1 MTDLKVLDEIVRN
14 IGNNPLYRNCANG
27 DKRLMV
33 ALCLFFCL
41 HQQYSFANYAL
52 KEAADRLFNDL
63 DSKNL
68 TDDAKDS
75 LTLFNLQ
82 HAILSYNSCYDTVLQ
97 IVYFAFH
104 FAKDFH
110 SRQQYLKQ
118 LNRCK
123 WSDIRS
129 VKDRQTGLC
138 KAEETGLKIWCSELT
153 DKASKSLF
161 DKLSVL
167 YGEDCRGRV
176 NKLANTIKHKGGI
189 SIASLNKFIPD
200 CLCVETPFTFS
211 KQGDTYKLTP
221 VKNNIETFDPKI
233 LYPQEIDFEECIS
246 MLKYQNKIIYEFVEY
261 LFNFMGLNVF
271 NKRDVF
277 APKFTLPFYYDDY
290 DTEQTK

>member
-1 MTDLKVLDEIVRN
+1 MTDLKVLDEFVRN

-41 HQQYSFANYAL
+41 HQQYSFANNAL
-52 KEAADRLFNDL
+52 KEADRLFNDL

-75 LTLFNLQ
+75 LILFNLQ
-82 HAILSYNSCYDTVLQ
+82 HAILAYNSCYDTVLQ

-110 SRQQYLKQ
+110 DKGGYEKQ
-118 LNRCK
+118 LENCR
-123 WSDIRS
+123 W
-129 VKDRQTGLC
+129 KD
-138 KAEETGLKIWCSELT
+138 LKKTFNMLT
-153 DKASKSLF
+153 NEASKSLY
-161 DKLSVL
+161 DKLFVF
-167 YGEDCRGRV
+167 YEKDR
-176 NKLANTIKHKGGI
+176 NDKKNLANIIKHRGGI

-200 CLCVETPFTFS
+200 CLCVKTPFTFS
-211 KQGDTYKLTP
+211 KQGDTYKFTP
-221 VKNNIETFDPKI
+221 TKSNIESFDPKI
-233 LYPQEIDFEECIS
+233 LYPPEIDFVECIS
-246 MLKYQNKIIYEFVEY
+246 MLKHQNKIIYEFVKY